1 MSPIT
6 DLLKKDL
13 SFKRKPSAKAEA
25 STPKQEEDGEERIA
39 QEQPAEARAEAAE
52 GLLGGSGG
60 RHKQLVGL
68 SIGASEL
75 AAAVVVNNGR
85 PKLVK
90 AAQHSLPSDVVSGG
104 EVRDS
109 EALANEI
116 AAFFSAADL
125 PRKNVR
131 VGIASSRTGVRVFE
145 RPEVDDPRQ
154 LANAIRFR
162 AYETLPIPIE
172 EAMLDY
178 HVVEGTTAPDRVLL
192 AVAYRDLV
200 DRFSA
205 TCAAA
210 KIELAGIDIE
220 AFALLRA
227 VGGEPLPAGQ
237 RAEAA
242 RVAVSIG
249 HDRTTVAVSDGH
261 VCEFTR
267 VLDWGGARVTAAIE
281 RALEVN
287 AGEAERI
294 KRSLDISSQA
304 PRGGRR
310 AHDEGGRSCAPRGER
325 PCTRARLFPSLLP
338 GSAGLP
344 GLRRDHHHRGRRP
357 PSGDRRAARGA
368 DRHQRPC
375 RRPVR
380 TSRLGTRHQLRWPGR
395 LARRR
400 NRTGNRGLMRAVN
413 LLPRQ
418 HVEQKRERPSAVA
431 LGAAIGGAAVL
442 LALVGGF
449 LLANRSVDRQRQAL
463 ADARAVLAATP
474 AHNMSAKTQSFR
486 AKLLSQREQR
496 SLALAAAIGKRV
508 TWDRVLRRV
517 ALVMPADVWLQSL
530 SGSVPLDPAL
540 APATTTTPSALP
552 PPPSALTIQGYT
564 YSQDGVARLMERLEV
579 VPDLKNVQL
588 QTSQSAQVGNQTVI
602 NFTIVSDIEKGRGA
616 S

>member
-1 MSPIT
+1 VSPIT
-6 DLLKKDL
+6 DLLKKDI
-13 SFKRKPSAKAEA
+13 SFKRKPSAKAETA
-25 STPKQEEDGEERIA
+25 APKEKETPQNESPKRAPKQRKA
-39 QEQPAEARAEAAE
+39 P
-52 GLLGGSGG
+52 SGG

-75 AAAVVVNNGR
+75 AAAVVVNNGH

-90 AAQHSLPSDVVSGG
+90 AARHRLPSDVVTGG

-116 AAFFSAADL
+116 AAFFAAADL

-131 VGIASSRTGVRVFE
+131 VGIGSSRTGVRVFE
-145 RPEVDDPRQ
+145 RPAVDGPRQ

-162 AYETLPIPIE
+162 AYETLPIPME

-178 HVVEGTTAPDRVLL
+178 HVVENTTAPDRVLL

-200 DRFSA
+200 DRFAA

-267 VLDWGGARVTAAIE
+267 VLDWGGARVTTAIE

-304 PRGGRR
+304 T
-310 AHDEGGRSCAPRGER
+310 E
-325 PCTRARLFPSLLP
+325 
-338 GSAGLP
+338 
-344 GLRRDHHHRGRRP
+344 
-357 PSGDRRAARGA
+357 SGDERTTKAVEAARREVNGLARELASSLHFYQDQPDSLGFAEITITGGGA
-368 DRHQRPC
+368 HLQGIAEQLEELIGIS
-375 RRPVR
+375 VR
-380 TSRLGTRHQLRWPGR
+380 VADPFERVGPGR
-395 LARRR
+395 DIVSGGQ
-400 NRTGNRGLMRAVN
+400 TGSL
-413 LLPRQ
+413 
-418 HVEQKRERPSAVA
+418 AVA
-431 LGAAIGGAAVL
+431 IGLG
-442 LALVGGF
+442 
-449 LLANRSVDRQRQAL
+449 
-463 ADARAVLAATP
+463 
-474 AHNMSAKTQSFR
+474 
-486 AKLLSQREQR
+486 
-496 SLALAAAIGKRV
+496 
-508 TWDRVLRRV
+508 
-517 ALVMPADVWLQSL
+517 
-530 SGSVPLDPAL
+530 
-540 APATTTTPSALP
+540 
-552 PPPSALTIQGYT
+552 
-564 YSQDGVARLMERLEV
+564 
-579 VPDLKNVQL
+579 
-588 QTSQSAQVGNQTVI
+588 
-602 NFTIVSDIEKGRGA
+602 IED
-616 S
+616 